1 MAKRKA
7 TATTKRTR
15 GADTKPRK
23 KRTDSPCPPVNNSG
37 NRKGEKC
44 PLPKGAVAAIR
55 SLRYRV
61 PDTTPAPLAE
71 IADEALDT
79 VVKVMRGKVP
89 YHEMTPRL
97 KAAQIIRDE
106 ACGPIPKTVEHQG
119 GITVNV
125 VTGVP
130 RTPNEPGA
138 EDPKEAMAEMLEE

>member
-97 KAAQIIRDE
+97 KAAQI
-106 ACGPIPKTVEHQG
+106 G
-119 GITVNV
+119 GESTGCLLDSLHDLRV
-125 VTGVP
+125 VVDC
-130 RTPNEPGA
+130 NLL
-138 EDPKEAMAEMLEE
+138 DLLS